1 MLIIGGGGSLAQP
14 GCCAK
19 SYHPEIVFHT
29 LLSSYIP
36 GTLQYKLRTSIENS
50 DGSIKS
56 IVDLLRDINIGTKTE
71 D

>member
-29 LLSSYIP
+29 LLSYIP

-56 IVDLLRDINIGTKTE
+56 IMDLLRDINIGTKTE